1 MDGLDLKQDLFGLDA
16 RGLIRHHIQLPP
28 MPARHILA
36 RGIAQLMIES
46 AAMQAQACVA
56 AVNKARVVVGSD
68 LPVWG
73 ILAI

>member
-1 MDGLDLKQDLFGLDA
+1 MDGLDPKQDLFGLDA
-16 RGLIRHHIQLPP
+16 RDLIRHHIQLPP

-36 RGIAQLMIES
+36 RGNAQLMIES

-56 AVNKARVVVGSD
+56 AVTRAQTEVGSD
-68 LPVWG
+68 LPVEG